1 MAAPAILELG
11 SQGSPV
17 AGREQEKSSR
27 ERGWV
32 NKYADLVQQGRM
44 TMPEKESEVGNR
56 SLTFTCDFS
65 AKHAVQ
71 VKLLNISNIH

>member
-1 MAAPAILELG
+1 MAAPK
-11 SQGSPV
+11 V
-17 AGREQEKSSR
+17 ALWVGESKRNPARET
-27 ERGWV
+27 GWV